1 MKLLIG
7 SIIAVSLLVGVL
19 AIGCDSSTSTAA
31 PTNTTSL
38 VSTVVNDFNRVNS
51 ASFKSANGLNLSLAL
66 DAKTFKPG
74 YTINIVVSEWNTLSK
89 TNDVPVSDKWPVPG
103 LSVDICGTRSFPFGV
118 AILRGDYSAG
128 NVETATPLILYN
140 PNGIVQ
146 GCLPPVV
153 DVTAFHFKPS
163 SDIATLDGTVIDQ
176 SATFEISTEV
186 SVWSYWAGNP
196 PNAVS
201 QNLEP
206 GVYTVVAGDEWGA
219 LVVLHFTIT
228 E

>member
-1 MKLLIG
+1 MKYRVGIIFIVLFVLVTI
-7 SIIAVSLLVGVL
+7 IIA
-19 AIGCDSSTSTAA
+19 AGCSSHTHETATSE
-31 PTNTTSL
+31 PPGI
-38 VSTVVNDFNRVNS
+38 NS
-51 ASFKSANGLNLSLAL
+51 ASSQSANGLSLSLSL
-66 DAKTFKPG
+66 DAKTYKPG
-74 YTINIVVSEWNTLSK
+74 GTINMVVSEWNTLKK
-89 TNDVPVSDKWPVPG
+89 TNKLPVSDKWPVPG
-103 LSVDICGTRSFPFGV
+103 LSVDICGTLSFPFGV

-128 NVETATPLILYN
+128 NVETAMPLILYN
-140 PNGIVQ
+140 PSGIVQ
-146 GCLPPVV
+146 GCLPPVL
-153 DVTAFHFKPS
+153 DVTAFHFKPL

-176 SATFEISTEV
+176 TATFEMSTEV
-186 SVWSYWAGNP
+186 SVWSYWVGSP

>member
-1 MKLLIG
+1 MKYKLG
-7 SIIAVSLLVGVL
+7 IIFVVPFVLVTTVI
-19 AIGCDSSTSTAA
+19 AAGCSSHTHETATSE
-31 PTNTTSL
+31 PL
-38 VSTVVNDFNRVNS
+38 GVNS
-51 ASFKSANGLNLSLAL
+51 VSAKAVNGLSLSLAL
-66 DAKTFKPG
+66 DAKTYKPG
-74 YTINIVVSEWNTLSK
+74 DTINMVVSEWNTLSK
-89 TNDVPVSDKWPVPG
+89 TNDVPVSDKWPIPG

-146 GCLPPVV
+146 GCLPPVL
-153 DVTAFHFKPS
+153 DVTAFHFKPL

-176 SATFEISTEV
+176 SATFEMSTEI
-186 SVWSYWAGNP
+186 SVWSYWMGSP

-206 GVYTVVAGDEWGA
+206 GIYTVVAGDEWGA

>member
-1 MKLLIG
+1 MKHKHIFRITLALIIVISG
-7 SIIAVSLLVGVL
+7 ICAAGCGDSVSQ
-19 AIGCDSSTSTAA
+19 
-31 PTNTTSL
+31 TTL
-38 VSTVVNDFNRVNS
+38 TTINDFNGINT
-51 ASFKSANGLNLSLAL
+51 ASSQSANGLSLSLSL
-66 DAKTFKPG
+66 DSTTYKPG
-74 YTINIVVSEWNTLSK
+74 DTINMVVSEKSMLK
-89 TNDVPVSDKWPVPG
+89 ITNKLLVSDKWPIHG

-118 AILRGDYSAG
+118 AILRGNYTSG
-128 NVETATPLILYN
+128 NVVTAAPLILYN

-146 GCLPPVV
+146 GCLPPVLN
-153 DVTAFHFKPS
+153 VTAYHFEPL

-176 SATFEISTEV
+176 SATFEMSTEV

>member
-1 MKLLIG
+1 MKYRG
-7 SIIAVSLLVGVL
+7 GIIFIVLFVLVTTVIT
-19 AIGCDSSTSTAA
+19 AGCSSPPHETATSE
-31 PTNTTSL
+31 PPG
-38 VSTVVNDFNRVNS
+38 VNS
-51 ASFKSANGLNLSLAL
+51 VSAKSANGLNLSLSL
-66 DAKTFKPG
+66 DVKTFKPG
-74 YTINIVVSEWNTLSK
+74 YTINIVVSEGNTLSK
-89 TNDVPVSDKWPVPG
+89 TNDVPVSDKWPIPG

-118 AILRGDYSAG
+118 ALLRGDYSAA

-146 GCLPPVV
+146 GCLPPVL
-153 DVTAFHFKPS
+153 DVTSFHFKPS

-176 SATFEISTEV
+176 SATFEMSTEV
-186 SVWSYWAGNP
+186 SVWSYWAGSP

-219 LVVLHFTIT
+219 LVVMHFTIT